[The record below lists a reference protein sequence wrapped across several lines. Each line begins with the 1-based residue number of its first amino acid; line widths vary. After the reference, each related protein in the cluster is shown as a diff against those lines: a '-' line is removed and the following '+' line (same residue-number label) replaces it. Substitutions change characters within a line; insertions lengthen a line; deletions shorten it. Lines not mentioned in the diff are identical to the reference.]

1 MEIVLNDENFEEEV
15 LKSEL
20 PVLVDFWAEWC
31 PPCLMVAPVLEE
43 ISRDYAGRLK
53 VGRLNVDENILTTTK
68 YGIRSIP
75 TFIIFKDGKVLGQT
89 VGAMPREAFEVKIG
103 EILNE

>member
-1 MEIVLNDENFEEEV
+1 MEIVLNDGNFEEEI
-15 LKSEL
+15 LNSEL

-31 PPCLMVAPVLEE
+31 APCLMVAPVIEE
-43 ISRDYAGRLK
+43 ISQKYEGRLK
-53 VGRLNVDENILTTTK
+53 VRRLNVDESSLTAAK

-89 VGAMPREAFEVKIG
+89 VGAMPKEALEAKIG

>member
-31 PPCLMVAPVLEE
+31 PPCLMVVPVLEE

-68 YGIRSIP
+68 YGIQSIP
-75 TFIIFKDGKVLGQT
+75 TFIIFKNGKVLGQT
-89 VGAMPREAFEVKIG
+89 VGAMPKEVFEAKIG

>member
-1 MEIVLNDENFEEEV
+1 MEIVVNDENFEDEV
-15 LKSEL
+15 LKSEV
-20 PVLVDFWAEWC
+20 PVFVDFWAEWC
-31 PPCLMVAPVLEE
+31 APCLMVAPVIEE
-43 ISRDYAGRLK
+43 ISQKYADRLK
-53 VGRLNVDENILTTTK
+53 VGRLNVDENPLTSAK

-89 VGAMPREAFEVKIG
+89 VGAMPREALEAKIG

>member
-1 MEIVLNDENFEEEV
+1 MEAVLNDENFEEEV
-15 LKSEL
+15 LNSEV

-31 PPCLMVAPVLEE
+31 APCLIVAPVLEE
-43 ISRDYAGRLK
+43 ISRKYEGRLK
-53 VGRLNVDENILTTTK
+53 VGRLNVDESPLTTAK